1 MLVKNNFNEVVI
13 CATLEK
19 KWVKDLPNLQ
29 LVVSKIKDQCQD
41 INLTIYSD
49 SELFSEKLMKMN
61 KELQKKKIR
70 TRLKKKD
77 KKNYGTVKPLHFYI
91 FFFFFDLL

>member
-1 MLVKNNFNEVVI
+1 M
-13 CATLEK
+13 
-19 KWVKDLPNLQ
+19 KDLPNLQ

-61 KELQKKKIR
+61 KELQKKKDKNKI
-70 TRLKKKD
+70 KKEIQ
-77 KKNYGTVKPLHFYI
+77 KKLWNSETITFLL
-91 FFFFFDLL
+91 FFFFFFF

>member
-1 MLVKNNFNEVVI
+1 M
-13 CATLEK
+13 
-19 KWVKDLPNLQ
+19 KDLPNLQ

-61 KELQKKKIR
+61 KELQKKKDKNKI
-70 TRLKKKD
+70 KKERQ
-77 KKNYGTVKPLHFYI
+77 KKLCNIETITFLLFF

>member
-1 MLVKNNFNEVVI
+1 M
-13 CATLEK
+13 
-19 KWVKDLPNLQ
+19 KDLPNLQ

-61 KELQKKKIR
+61 KELQKKKDKNKI
-70 TRLKKKD
+70 KKERQ
-77 KKNYGTVKPLHFYI
+77 KKI
-91 FFFFFDLL
+91 MEQ

>member
-1 MLVKNNFNEVVI
+1 M
-13 CATLEK
+13 
-19 KWVKDLPNLQ
+19 KDLPNLQ

-61 KELQKKKIR
+61 KELQKKKDKNKI
-70 TRLKKKD
+70 KKEQ
-77 KKNYGTVKPLHFYI
+77 
-91 FFFFFDLL
+91 

>member
-1 MLVKNNFNEVVI
+1 MQHW
-13 CATLEK
+13 K
-19 KWVKDLPNLQ
+19 KKCVKDLPNLQ

-61 KELQKKKIR
+61 KELQKKKDKNKI
-70 TRLKKKD
+70 KKERQ
-77 KKNYGTVKPLHFYI
+77 KKLWNSETITFLL
-91 FFFFFDLL
+91 FFFFFFFLIFCN